1 MARALIAIAALAAAC
16 TGEAPPVFVA
26 PSPEPQPPASVE
38 QPVLPSRAPSPPKQ
52 SKPTEPSWSALEVE
66 GYLPAVVVE
75 PPDDGRVR
83 PLLVATHGAGGTPE
97 AHCERW
103 LALVGTRAFIL
114 CTRGR
119 ETDRFLPPD
128 QRGYFYDGHI
138 ELGNEVVRAV
148 AGLERKFA
156 GRVDVKRATFAGF
169 SQGASMGALFIHQ
182 SREYAAMFDRV
193 ILVEGG
199 AKEWTVAAAE
209 RLHDVGARVA
219 IFCGQASCD
228 QDARR
233 SFKWMERARLDARRF
248 YAVGAGHTYGG
259 EVGKQVE
266 AARGWLFEGDPR
278 WQPAFT
284 ADQTGRAPPGRP

>member
-1 MARALIAIAALAAAC
+1 MARALFAVAAFAAAC
-16 TGEAPPVFVA
+16 TGDAPPVLVA
-26 PSPEPQPPASVE
+26 RTPQPPPPASVE
-38 QPVLPSRAPSPPKQ
+38 DPARPGRVAAPPVSPQ
-52 SKPTEPSWSALEVE
+52 PTEPSFSKLEVE

-103 LALVGTRAFIL
+103 LALIGTRAFIL

-128 QRGYFYDGHI
+128 QRGYFYDGHV
-138 ELGNEVVRAV
+138 ELGKEVVRAV
-148 AGLERKFA
+148 AALEQKL
-156 GRVDVKRATFAGF
+156 GPRVDVKRATFAGF

-182 SREYAAMFDRV
+182 SREYASMFGRV

-199 AKEWTVAAAE
+199 AKEWTVSAAE
-209 RLHDVGARVA
+209 RLRDAGARVA
-219 IFCGQASCD
+219 IFCGQPSCD
-228 QDARR
+228 QDARH
-233 SFKWMERARLDARRF
+233 SLKWMERAALDARVF
-248 YAVGAGHTYGG
+248 YAAGAGHTYGG

-266 AARGWLFEGDPR
+266 AAREWLFDGDPR
-278 WQPAFT
+278 WLPAFT
-284 ADQTGRAPPGRP
+284 ADPTDQARPSHP